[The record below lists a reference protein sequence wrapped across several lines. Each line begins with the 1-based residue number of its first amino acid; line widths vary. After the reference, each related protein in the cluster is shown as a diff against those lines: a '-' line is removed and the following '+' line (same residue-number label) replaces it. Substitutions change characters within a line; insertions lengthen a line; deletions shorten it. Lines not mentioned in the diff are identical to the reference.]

1 LLFRWFDFLITGHT
15 GILYIFCIRSIR
27 DAKLNLRAQMIPAGK
42 VSKPNIRRITKVFC
56 FPTAAGKKSYQ
67 VWGVF

>member
-1 LLFRWFDFLITGHT
+1 
-15 GILYIFCIRSIR
+15 
-27 DAKLNLRAQMIPAGK
+27 MIPAGK

-67 VWGVF
+67 VWGGAIPMFYTYILYTFKFPAIEQQGTVEIV